1 MNYIDVLYCL
11 TKIEWKSNQFSKIPT
26 GYLLQNKTDA
36 SKSRD
41 SPCSFMCNFRSS
53 VHATFASRNLSGNLI
68 KQRTI
73 TRISDL
79 WCKIWCI
86 VLLVS
91 INTTHEAGTIYYSDF
106 FFFPFLFFGI
116 GDCIAQSNNTSW
128 FIPAMKIKSFH
139 IFFYRKLNSYVE
151 IIFIQTNLYRYT

>member
-26 GYLLQNKTDA
+26 GYLLRNKTDA

-53 VHATFASRNLSGNLI
+53 MHATFASWNLSGNLI
-68 KQRTI
+68 EQRTI
-73 TRISDL
+73 TRISGL
-79 WCKIWCI
+79 WYKIWCI

-91 INTTHEAGTIYYSDF
+91 INTTHETGTIYYSEF
-106 FFFPFLFFGI
+106 FFLFFGI
-116 GDCIAQSNNTSW
+116 SDCIAQSNNTSR
-128 FIPAMKIKSFH
+128 FLPVMKIKSTN
-139 IFFYRKLNSYVE
+139 IFFFYWKLNSVM
-151 IIFIQTNLYRYT
+151 